1 MLQAGFKVVETFEAG
16 QERTQKF
23 SFVQYIRGS
32 FPIICN
38 PILKSL
44 MAVEGS
50 HFGEGF
56 SRLIVGSAEVVPD
69 SALDT
74 LNNALQFKAWS
85 LRAWY
90 GRRHGLVESAKQKA
104 APEPQLRGRAK
115 EKASQTE
122 TKSSPEFSKI
132 ES

>member
-69 SALDT
+69 C
-74 LNNALQFKAWS
+74 
-85 LRAWY
+85 AWY